1 MILDYLATLAD
12 TLAVTDSDAYTNYSY
27 DLGNVTPKRAVGAGE
42 PLCLMFTVDVAASGS
57 TDTTDLIAVTSANA
71 SLTSHIELLSWRI
84 ANASLTAGSTWVIPF
99 PAGKNL
105 YRRYIGGRV
114 ELGSGDTIT
123 VSAYIVPFSFCDS
136 IETYAD
142 NVTYDA

>member
-1 MILDYLATLAD
+1 MIIDALTKIAD
-12 TLAVTDSDAYTNYSY
+12 SLAVTDTDAYTTYSV

-42 PLCLMFTVDVAASGS
+42 PLALVFIPMVAAAGS
-57 TDTTDLIAVTSANA
+57 TDTTDLIQVTSANA
-71 SLTSHIELLSWRI
+71 TLSSHIELLSWRV
-84 ANASLTAGSTWVIPF
+84 ANASLTAGSIFVMPF
-99 PAGKNL
+99 PSGANL

-123 VSAYIVPFSFCDS
+123 VDAYILPLSDALKL
-136 IETYAD
+136 ETYAD